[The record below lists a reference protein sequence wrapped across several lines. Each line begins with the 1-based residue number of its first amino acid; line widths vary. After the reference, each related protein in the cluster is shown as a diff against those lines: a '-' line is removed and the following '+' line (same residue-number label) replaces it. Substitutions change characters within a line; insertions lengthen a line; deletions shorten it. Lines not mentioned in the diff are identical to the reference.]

1 MENISQQKLEA
12 KKEYLKKLNS
22 DFVTRQ
28 SVNKFFEKNGYFGS
42 VLIVFGGLA
51 SCLALFTVMML
62 KSQYIHWSIDV
73 FMTLLGIGMYY
84 YYAQLKKNN
93 SIFVN
98 ESSEKIE
105 LSTPLYFDLLSI
117 FGRFFIITGFVLSC
131 LIFRNNSIL
140 LLIGSLSYFYA
151 FILYLEFIKSLRFSL
166 CDKIV
171 IQKDFISIDDPESKD
186 SIRINKNEISRI
198 IDLKDKRGIR
208 EIRTIEFELETID
221 SFKIIEIKEEQ
232 IKNLRL
238 PFDLFVES
246 MRKMGYNFIIEIQEA
261 GKINRTDENGNQ
273 ILST

>member
-1 MENISQQKLEA
+1 MDNISQQKQEA

-22 DFVTRQ
+22 DYVTRQ
-28 SVNKFFEKNGYFGS
+28 SVDKFFEKNGYFGS
-42 VLIVFGGLA
+42 ILIVFGGLA

-62 KSQYIHWSIDV
+62 KSQYIHWSINV

-93 SIFVN
+93 SIYVN

-105 LSTPLYFDLLSI
+105 LSTPLYFDFLSI
-117 FGRFFIITGFVLSC
+117 FGRFFIITGFVLCC
-131 LIFRNNSIL
+131 LIFKKNSIL

-151 FILYLEFIKSLRFSL
+151 FILFLEFIKSLRFSL
-166 CDKIV
+166 NDKIV
-171 IQKDFISIDDPESKD
+171 IQKEFISIDDPESKE

-198 IDLKDKRGIR
+198 IDLKDKRGIS
-208 EIRTIEFELETID
+208 EIRTIEFELETIE

-238 PFDLFVES
+238 PFDLFIES
-246 MRKMGYNFIIEIQEA
+246 MRKMGYDFIIEIQEA

-273 ILST
+273 ILSS

>member
-1 MENISQQKLEA
+1 MENVSQQKQEA

-22 DFVTRQ
+22 DYVTRQ

-42 VLIVFGGLA
+42 ILIVFGGLA

-62 KSQYIHWSIDV
+62 KNQYIHWSIDV

-93 SIFVN
+93 SIFLN

-166 CDKIV
+166 YDKIV
-171 IQKDFISIDDPESKD
+171 VQKDFISIDDTESKE
-186 SIRINKNEISRI
+186 SIRINKNDISRI
-198 IDLKDKRGIR
+198 IDLKDKSGLR

-246 MRKMGYNFIIEIQEA
+246 MRKMGYDFIIEIQEA